1 MRLYIFYYV
10 PLKLRNDI
18 VKKYILGVMLIGLLF
33 FPVSTTHAVTLN
45 DLTIGNYTVIEK
57 DEIMTTY
64 ADNNIEVI
72 NGLTETPEI
81 KMKLYVISTSHRSY
95 AVSELLCHYYY
106 DLNTKKIILATEQI
120 YLINGRNG
128 KVVSKTIYKNPKKVV
143 LGPEYPAYPEA
154 MYALK
159 LAIETGQVNLVL

>member
-10 PLKLRNDI
+10 LLKLRNDI
-18 VKKYILGVMLIGLLF
+18 VKKFILGVMLIGLLF

-81 KMKLYVISTSHRSY
+81 NMKLYVISTSHRSY
-95 AVSELLCHYYY
+95 AVS
-106 DLNTKKIILATEQI
+106 
-120 YLINGRNG
+120 
-128 KVVSKTIYKNPKKVV
+128 
-143 LGPEYPAYPEA
+143 
-154 MYALK
+154 
-159 LAIETGQVNLVL
+159 